1 LAVRV
6 IALRHHREDDPGLVG
21 EEFARRG
28 AVIDVHN
35 VLRDGPIPDV
45 ATYDFAMVLGSK
57 WSVYDRDSVGQWIDS
72 ELAFLRR
79 ADELGIAVLGICF
92 GSQALCVAHG
102 GVVESSGSY
111 EIGWYQIES
120 TNPGIASDKWFQFH
134 GDRCLPSAQME
145 ILATNELCV
154 QAFSIRRNLGV
165 QFHPEVERGQLERW
179 LPNGGEVEMR
189 NFGLNV
195 DAVLAETSE
204 RYDQAVANVATLVDF
219 FIEDIATR

>member
-1 LAVRV
+1 MRV
-6 IALRHHREDDPGLVG
+6 IVLRHHREDDPGLIG
-21 EEFARRG
+21 QALQRRG
-28 AVIDVHN
+28 AMIDIHN

-45 ATYDFAMVLGSK
+45 ARYDIAVVLGSK
-57 WSVYDRDSVGQWIDS
+57 WSVYDRETIGHWIDA
-72 ELAFLRR
+72 ELDFLHR
-79 ADELGIAVLGICF
+79 ADERGIPVLGICF

-120 TNPGIASDKWFQFH
+120 TSPGIASDKWFQFH
-134 GDRCLPSAQME
+134 GDRCLPSPDMD
-145 ILATNELCV
+145 ILASNELCV

-179 LPNGGEVEMR
+179 LPNGGEDEMR
-189 NFGLNV
+189 NFGLSV

-204 RYDQAVANVATLVDF
+204 RYEQAVVNVATLVDF
-219 FIEDIATR
+219 FLDDIATR